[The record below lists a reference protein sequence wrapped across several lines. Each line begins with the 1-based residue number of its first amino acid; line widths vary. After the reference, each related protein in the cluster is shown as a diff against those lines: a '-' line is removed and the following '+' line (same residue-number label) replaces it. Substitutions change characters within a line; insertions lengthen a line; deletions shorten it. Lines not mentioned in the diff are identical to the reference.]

1 MIPISYQQPT
11 NQTEK
16 YDLNFG
22 TSPITATIPGLGI
35 VKYKVGA
42 VGNPFHGLNI
52 GGYIVNKYDFAET
65 ITYNGVKF
73 AQKVTTG
80 SNTVQA
86 WTGQSYIT
94 LFKPNLISQI
104 SGYRCGDVILHQ
116 VPGVQAI
123 SRDSNATEAQ
133 VKAKWKTYALI
144 SGFSRYVHK
153 AELGKNTFIYS
164 AGVGRA
170 YKIELTG
177 VLNSGTVKL
186 VFKVT
191 RFGVFG
197 YKFDSVNYTFDTGQT
212 AYINGTV
219 FFSSGTPTTIRGME
233 KIRVMDVNSNG
244 SKALVAVYIQPRSP
258 IPEDDGVSDLTS
270 GMLAY
275 AEVEFE
281 ENTVNN
287 LAKVK
292 TFTTK
297 RNFTNNNTTG
307 IYFGSNP
314 TGSKYFINSL
324 GRPNSYGGSDGS
336 VIAWVGYGYNTTGQ
350 NITRVDTGI
359 YALLVQNA
367 LPNFRPAEDTG
378 SSYYITG
385 SATLFNSYSTQNF
398 MPTNVFFAISNI
410 GIGRYVATN
419 QNNSITKRYIHACYN
434 QSGTISEVYVQ
445 YTNIG
450 FNYTRCLD
458 AQGSGSGTY
467 SAAAQ
472 PDSSTQTNHSGSFSM
487 SYTHETGSYALSMFE
502 MYKDNQQIDFLK
514 SEVITPATKYTK
526 TQQWITYSV
535 TNGTA
540 ITIDTGAASN
550 AARPLATTV
559 GDTTPNP
566 SYVAQPA
573 ELAGKKIIPSIGM
586 AYDYF
591 ANAYGT
597 KSFYRDL
604 DVLLDDYGGK
614 IWPFARVETNKI
626 VSFNIGRAGYSMV
639 VSETPTDNT
648 GVKLYTTALSSGN
661 HMRKTVYNVYTGA
674 LATNSYSGWG
684 LSSNPASEI
693 RGDLHYC
700 SFNPATGESVINELN
715 PVVWV

>member
-1 MIPISYQQPT
+1 MIPINYQQPN
-11 NQTEK
+11 NQTDH
-16 YDLNFG
+16 YDVNFG
-22 TSPITATIPGLGI
+22 TSVVTATIPALGQ

-52 GGYIVNKYDFAET
+52 GGNIVNKYDFAES
-65 ITYNGVKF
+65 ITYAGVKF

-116 VPGVQAI
+116 VPGVQTI
-123 SRDSNATEAQ
+123 SRDSNATESQ

-164 AGVGRA
+164 AGVGRS

-186 VFKVT
+186 VFKIT

-212 AYINGTV
+212 AYINGTG

-233 KIRVMDVNSNG
+233 KIRVMDVNSDG
-244 SKALVAVYIQPRSP
+244 SKALVAIYIPPRSP

-281 ENTVNN
+281 ENAVNN

-292 TFTTK
+292 AFTVK
-297 RNFTNNNTTG
+297 RSFWNNATTG
-307 IYFGSNP
+307 IYFGSTP
-314 TGSKYFINSL
+314 SGSKYFINSL

-336 VIAWVGYGYNTTGQ
+336 VIAWVGYGYNTTGS
-350 NITRVDTGI
+350 NLTRVDTGI
-359 YALLVQNA
+359 YALLVQNT
-367 LPNFRPAEDTG
+367 LPSFRPAEDTG
-378 SSYYITG
+378 SNTYIVG
-385 SATLFNSYSTQNF
+385 SATIFNSYSNQNF

-419 QNNSITKRYIHACYN
+419 QNNGITKRYIHACYN

-445 YTNIG
+445 YTSIAYD
-450 FNYTRCLD
+450 YTKCISAD
-458 AQGSGSGTY
+458 GSGSGTY
-467 SAAAQ
+467 STFVN
-472 PDSSTQTNHSGSFSM
+472 SSGVPQVAHSGSFSF
-487 SYTHETGSYALSMFE
+487 SYTHETGSYNMCMFE
-502 MYKDNQQIDFLK
+502 LYCDGTLVDYMKTETI
-514 SEVITPATKYTK
+514 SPASKFTK
-526 TQQWITYSV
+526 TQKWITYSV
-535 TNGTA
+535 SNGTQ
-540 ITIDTGAASN
+540 ITIDTGTASN
-550 AARPLATTV
+550 AARPLATIT
-559 GDTTPNP
+559 GDPTPDPTYN
-566 SYVAQPA
+566 AQPS
-573 ELAGKKIIPSIGM
+573 ELSGRKLIKSIGM
-586 AYDYF
+586 AYDYLST
-591 ANAYGT
+591 AYAT
-597 KSFYRDL
+597 KSYFKDIDKTTEVFGER
-604 DVLLDDYGGK
+604 
-614 IWPFARVETNKI
+614 IWPFARIDTNKL
-626 VSFNIGRAGYSMV
+626 VSFNIGNAGYSMT
-639 VSETPTDNT
+639 VSETPTDNNN
-648 GVKLYTTALSSGN
+648 VKLYTIGLNSDV
-661 HMRKTVYNVYTGA
+661 HVKRTVFNVFTGA
-674 LATNSYSGWG
+674 LAVNTYNAWG
-684 LSSNPASEI
+684 VSSNPVAGLS
-693 RGDLHYC
+693 GDNHYC
-700 SFNPATGESVINELN
+700 SLNTATGECVINDNE